1 MGRVAGQ
8 RRNNIV
14 TSFSLASGEVRRVV
28 NLPLPPFQT
37 LHTHMQV
44 VKGMLGT
51 NTHLEA
57 SIEEVLSTHGVS
69 LYKTT

>member
-1 MGRVAGQ
+1 MAGQ
-8 RRNNIV
+8 GHNNIV
-14 TSFSLASGEVRRVV
+14 TSFSLAGGEMRRVV
-28 NLPLPPFQT
+28 NLPPPPFQT
-37 LHTHMQV
+37 LLTRMQV

-57 SIEEVLSTHGVS
+57 SIEEVLSTRGVS